1 MKPENQWLLVLLIGN
16 SILFSVAD
24 FVLAAYFPIYIVYL
38 VAGAVIALAFVIYN
52 RGFIGKDLKP
62 EQLPD
67 TMSQEEKQKF
77 IDDCAARLHRSRWVI
92 TILFPIVLAF
102 CLDMMYLFLLPILEG
117 AFQ

>member
-16 SILFSVAD
+16 SILFSVAY
-24 FVLAAYFPIYIVYL
+24 FALAAYFPIYIVYL
-38 VAGAVIALAFVIYN
+38 AVGAVIALAFVIYN

-102 CLDMMYLFLLPILEG
+102 CLDMMYLFLLPVLEG